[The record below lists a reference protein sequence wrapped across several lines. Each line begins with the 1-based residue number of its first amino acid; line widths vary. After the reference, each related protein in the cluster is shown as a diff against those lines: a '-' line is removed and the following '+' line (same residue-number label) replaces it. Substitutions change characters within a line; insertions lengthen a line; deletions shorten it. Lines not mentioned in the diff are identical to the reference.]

1 MVIREIQSD
10 RTAPVCWG
18 TYPMR
23 FVGALNR
30 ANSRFFRY
38 QPRTIA
44 VMDVGKE
51 EVIVRL
57 GGVLGFLFD
66 GPFVWKTLDL
76 EFNRQPRRINS
87 YVGLRTRGG
96 NDWTW
101 FKTLSVSDVCLSLAS
116 VGATEVDASPLRTKD
131 LLPMTLLGS
140 ALVAGVGLLVLLASQ
155 LLNIRGTPASHALG
169 GFLQLVGVMSAA
181 SGIVFLA
188 IHLWGRRRSGAGR

>member
-1 MVIREIQSD
+1 
-10 RTAPVCWG
+10 
-18 TYPMR
+18 MR

-155 LLNIRGTPASHALG
+155 LLNIRGTPAAHALG

-181 SGIVFLA
+181 SGIAFLA
-188 IHLWGRRRSGAGR
+188 IHLWGRSRSGAGR